1 MRLFVDTNVIV
12 DLLAGRKPF
21 VEDAAKLFTLAD
33 MGKVKLFTS
42 STAVT
47 TTFYLLKK
55 ELKLD
60 KARAAILKL
69 LTLVEVVDAGH
80 LGVIRA
86 VNDLQFKDFEDAV
99 QYQSALKA
107 KAKILV
113 TRNEKDFSVSS
124 ISVMTPKQVLSGV
137 IF

>member
-1 MRLFVDTNVIV
+1 MRLFIDTNVIV
-12 DLLAGRKPF
+12 DLFAARKPF
-21 VEDAAKLFTLAD
+21 VEDAARLFTLAD
-33 MGKVKLFTS
+33 KGKVKLFTS

-86 VNDLQFKDFEDAV
+86 VNDIQFKDFEDAV

-113 TRNEKDFSVSS
+113 TRNEKDFGVSS
-124 ISVMTPKQVLSGV
+124 ISVMTPKQVLTQ
-137 IF
+137 F